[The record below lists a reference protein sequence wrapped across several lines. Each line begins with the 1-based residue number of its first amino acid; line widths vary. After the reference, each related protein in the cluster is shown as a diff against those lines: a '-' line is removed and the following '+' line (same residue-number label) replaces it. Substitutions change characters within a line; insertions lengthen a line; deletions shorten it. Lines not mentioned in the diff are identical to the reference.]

1 VSVLE
6 AHGLRIELPRGWSG
20 RVFKRPAGG
29 ATLHAGDFQIPLDD
43 GEFGDR
49 STAAMPSGA
58 SFLALTEYQP
68 GSGLEP
74 GRGLFASGKVP
85 ITLDPTAFSPRG
97 LAHPRPGQAGTQ
109 HFFTTAGRPFCLYV
123 VVSGPRSERRRQLAV
138 LGHVLR
144 SLRVHPGASK
154 PT

>member
-1 VSVLE
+1 MSVVE

-20 RVFKRPAGG
+20 RVFKRAGGG

-43 GEFGDR
+43 GEFGDH
-49 STAAMPSGA
+49 STAVMPSGG
-58 SFLALTEYQP
+58 SFLVLTEYQP
-68 GSGLEP
+68 GAGLEP
-74 GRGLFASGKVP
+74 GQGLFASAKFP

-109 HFFTTAGRPFCLYV
+109 HFFTAAGRPFCLYV

-138 LGHVLR
+138 LSHMLG